1 MENNTQELYHYG
13 IKGQKWGQRLF
24 QNKDGSLTPLGRK
37 RYQNADGSLNA
48 AGKMK
53 YKKEADALK
62 KETAKVKAAEQAAV
76 NRKKSQSK
84 FTKLEE
90 KKAALE
96 ARKKALKEGK
106 DPEEEAKKDK
116 ETPEEKKARLMN
128 SSDAKELYKN
138 RELLSTQELNDR
150 INRIETEARLSSK
163 IVEEK
168 RRTGKEFIEDATA
181 MYKTIDNAYSTI
193 ATSAI
198 GKTIAKKLGLEPPKE
213 KFNLMEKWAKID
225 EMDDKAVKSLSERV
239 GATKKL
245 AEAVEAEKKR
255 IEKEEADAKA
265 EKEAK
270 KAEKEAAKE
279 AKKEAKETKKAEK
292 EAAKEAEK
300 SAREEADKSE
310 IIGEGTSKSS
320 IKERSE
326 SGDKWWEQNK
336 TIVSTMKTTNVGD
349 WDSIKSG
356 NDELLRLM
364 YGMYD

>member
-1 MENNTQELYHYG
+1 MENNTQELYHWG
-13 IKGQKWGQRLF
+13 IKGQKWGQRRY
-24 QNKDGSLTPLGRK
+24 QNKDGSLTPAGQK
-37 RYQNADGSLNA
+37 RYN
-48 AGKMK
+48 
-53 YKKEADALK
+53 KEVEKLK
-62 KETAKVKAAEQAAV
+62 AETAKVKAAEKVIA
-76 NRKKSQSK
+76 NKKKVQNK
-84 FTKLEE
+84 FDKLEE

-106 DPEEEAKKDK
+106 DPEEEKKK
-116 ETPEEKKARLMN
+116 AEETPEEKKARLMN

-213 KFNLMEKWAKID
+213 KFNLMDKWAKID
-225 EMDDKAVKSLSERV
+225 EMNDKEVKSLSERV

-270 KAEKEAAKE
+270 KAEKQAAKE
-279 AKKEAKETKKAEK
+279 AKKSEKETAKEAKKAEK

-326 SGDKWWEQNK
+326 SGHKWWEQNK
-336 TIVSTMKTTNVGD
+336 TTVNTMKTTNIGE

-364 YGMYD
+364 YDMYD